1 MVCSRAG
8 SSDVFFIFDCT
19 ISYFLYLRFSTL
31 YSSSFGRTD
40 TIVFVKLKKA
50 PSQISLPVSFKP
62 PSNVFEMNEPP
73 PGGLDRVCTVCYSV
87 FTDRF
92 IFRYI
97 LKHFFPRKW
106 KLRSVCECIR
116 S

>member
-1 MVCSRAG
+1 MVCSPAG
-8 SSDVFFIFDCT
+8 SSDLFFIFGCT
-19 ISYFLYLRFSTL
+19 TSNFLYLRFTFL
-31 YSSSFGRTD
+31 YTSSFWRTD

-73 PGGLDRVCTVCYSV
+73 GGLDRVCTVCYSV

-92 IFRYI
+92 IFRYFKA
-97 LKHFFPRKW
+97 LFPAKMEAP
-106 KLRSVCECIR
+106 LRL
-116 S
+116 